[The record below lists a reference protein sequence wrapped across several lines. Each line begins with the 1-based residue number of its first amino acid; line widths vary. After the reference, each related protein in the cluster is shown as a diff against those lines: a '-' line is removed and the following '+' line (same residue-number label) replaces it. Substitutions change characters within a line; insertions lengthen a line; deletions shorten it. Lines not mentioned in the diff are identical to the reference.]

1 MPLHPLCIRPLW
13 TGTGYPH
20 GIRAS
25 CHMHHAHIVLCDRD
39 NFLRAAL
46 IEIPD
51 DGDLIRGIDG
61 TVDMIK
67 QAIEVKEAG
76 IRKIFSI

>member
-1 MPLHPLCIRPLW
+1 
-13 TGTGYPH
+13 
-20 GIRAS
+20 
-25 CHMHHAHIVLCDRD
+25 MHHAHIVLCDRD

-61 TVDMIK
+61 TVDRERVLHIRVVDVVGLAAGTVDQISTCVGVMI
-67 QAIEVKEAG
+67 
-76 IRKIFSI
+76 